1 MKRTRNYFIMAVL
14 GVIVGGIGLL
24 WSPALFAD
32 NSGDVNMQL
41 NKLNYI
47 LRSVRDNYV
56 EEPDAAKLLEGAIE
70 GMLKELD
77 PHSVYIPADQQ
88 KRITEQFRG
97 DFEGIGIQFT
107 IQNDWLTVISP
118 IPGTPADRLGIRA
131 GDRITHID
139 GLSAYGIS
147 NEEVFEKLRGE
158 KGSTVRVTIERPTI
172 EVPLEFEIVRDKIP
186 IFSVG
191 AAFLMPDK
199 ETGYVRISQF
209 TATTTDEVVSALDSL
224 KAIGMKQLLLDLR
237 GNPGGYLDQAWRVAD
252 LFMPRKDML
261 LVYTKGRTPKS
272 NSEFRSTGIG
282 AKYDM
287 PLICLINHGSAS
299 ASEIVSGAIQDHD
312 RGLVVGQ
319 VSFGKGLVQT
329 PYPMPDGSVVRI
341 TTARYYT
348 PTGRLIQRPY
358 DNGFAEYVMGGRD
371 DEDPNAP
378 EIAEQDT
385 TPREQFLTDGGR
397 VVYGGGGITPD
408 STVVPSKTNTLT
420 AQLFSKRMYFE
431 WASEYVVKNPNI
443 SKDHEDFAKSFQV
456 TDEMLGDFKQFCI
469 DRKIEVDDPRW
480 EQDIAFTKTQLKGE
494 IAGLVFN
501 NRDIYN
507 LIRLQD
513 DEQIQAAMGMFEQAK
528 AVASSSVKTRPG
540 NKN

>member
-1 MKRTRNYFIMAVL
+1 MAVL

-371 DEDPNAP
+371 EEDPNAP

>member
-1 MKRTRNYFIMAVL
+1 MAVL

>member
-1 MKRTRNYFIMAVL
+1 MKRSRNYYAMAVL
-14 GVIVGGIGLL
+14 GVIIAGAGLL
-24 WSPALFAD
+24 WGPVLLAE
-32 NSGDVNMQL
+32 NPGDVNMQL

-47 LRSVRDNYV
+47 LRAVRDNYV
-56 EEPDAAKLLEGAIE
+56 EDPDAAKLLEGAIE

-88 KRITEQFRG
+88 AKITEQFRG

-147 NEEVFEKLRGE
+147 NEEVFGKLRGE
-158 KGSTVRVTIERPTI
+158 KGTTVRVTIERPSI

-191 AAFLMPDK
+191 ASFLLPDN
-199 ETGYVRISQF
+199 ETGYIRINQF
-209 TATTTDEVVSALDSL
+209 TATTTDEVVTALDSL
-224 KAIGMKQLLLDLR
+224 KSSGMKRLMLDLR

-287 PLICLINHGSAS
+287 PLIVLINHGSAS

-358 DNGFAEYVMGGRD
+358 DKGFAEYVMGGRD

-378 EIAEQDT
+378 ETAAQDT
-385 TPREQFLTDGGR
+385 TPREKFTTDGGR
-397 VVYGGGGITPD
+397 TVFGGGGITPD

-431 WASEYVVKNPNI
+431 WASQYTVKHPNI
-443 SKDHEDFAKSFQV
+443 SKEYQDFTKSFQI
-456 TDEMLGDFKQFCI
+456 TDEMLAEFKQFCI
-469 DRKIEVDDPRW
+469 DRKIEVDDARW
-480 EQDIAFTKTQLKGE
+480 DQDIVFTKTQLKGE

-507 LIRLQD
+507 LIRIED
-513 DEQIQAAMGMFEQAK
+513 DEQVQAAMGMFDQAK
-528 AVASSSVKTRPG
+528 SLASSSAKPRPSDRH
-540 NKN
+540 

>member
-1 MKRTRNYFIMAVL
+1 MKRSRNYYAMAVL
-14 GVIVGGIGLL
+14 GVMIVGAGLL
-24 WSPALFAD
+24 WGPMLFAD
-32 NSGDVNMQL
+32 NPGDVNMQL

-47 LRSVRDNYV
+47 LRAVRDNYV
-56 EEPDAAKLLEGAIE
+56 EDPDAAKLLEGAIE

-88 KRITEQFRG
+88 KKITEQFRG

-118 IPGTPADRLGIRA
+118 IPGTPADKLGIRA
-131 GDRITHID
+131 GDRITKID
-139 GLSAYGIS
+139 GLSAYAIT

-158 KGSTVRVTIERPTI
+158 KGSTVRVTIERPSV
-172 EVPLEFEIVRDKIP
+172 EVPLEFAIVRDKIP

-191 AAFLMPDK
+191 AAFMMPDK
-199 ETGYVRISQF
+199 ETGYLRINQF
-209 TATTTDEVVSALDSL
+209 TSTTTDEVVSALDSL
-224 KAIGMKQLLLDLR
+224 RDNGMQRLMLDLR

-261 LVYTKGRTPKS
+261 LVYTKGRTAKS

-287 PLICLINHGSAS
+287 PLVVLINHGSAS

-312 RGLVVGQ
+312 RGIVAGQ

-358 DNGFAEYVMGGRD
+358 DKGFAEYVMEGRD
-371 DEDPNAP
+371 DDDPNAL

-385 TPREQFLTDGGR
+385 TPREQFTTDGGR
-397 VVYGGGGITPD
+397 IVYGGGGITPD
-408 STVVPSKTNTLT
+408 STIAPAKTNTLT

-431 WASEYVVKNPNI
+431 FAQDYVNKHPNI
-443 SKDHEDFAKSFQV
+443 EENADKFTREFQV
-456 TDEMLGDFKQFCI
+456 TDQMLNDFKEMCVAEKVEI
-469 DRKIEVDDPRW
+469 DEPRW
-480 EQDIAFTKTQLKGE
+480 EQDLWFTKSQIKGE

-507 LIRLQD
+507 MIRIQD
-513 DEQIQAAMGMFEQAK
+513 DEQVQAAMGLFDQAK
-528 AVASSSVKTRPG
+528 ALASSSSKPIQG
-540 NKN
+540 NRQ

>member
-1 MKRTRNYFIMAVL
+1 MAVL
-14 GVIVGGIGLL
+14 GIMIVGSGLL
-24 WSPALFAD
+24 WGPLLFAD
-32 NSGDVNMQL
+32 NPGDVNMQL

-47 LRSVRDNYV
+47 LRAVRDNYV
-56 EEPDAAKLLEGAIE
+56 EDPDAAKLLEGAIV
-70 GMLKELD
+70 GLLKELD

-88 KRITEQFRG
+88 KKIAEQFRG

-131 GDRITHID
+131 GDKITRID
-139 GLSAYGIS
+139 GLSAYAIS

-158 KGSTVRVTIERPTI
+158 KGTSVRVTIERPSV

-186 IFSVG
+186 IYSVG
-191 AAFLMPDK
+191 ASFMMPDN
-199 ETGYVRISQF
+199 ETGYVRINQF
-209 TATTTDEVVSALDSL
+209 TSTTTDEVVTALDSL
-224 KAIGMKQLLLDLR
+224 GAAGMQRLILDLR

-261 LVYTKGRTPKS
+261 LVYTKGRTGKS
-272 NSEFRSTGIG
+272 NSEFRSTGLG

-287 PLICLINHGSAS
+287 PLVVLINHGSAS
-299 ASEIVSGAIQDHD
+299 ASEIVAGAIQDHD

-358 DNGFAEYVMGGRD
+358 DKGFAEYVMEGRD
-371 DEDPNAP
+371 DDDPNAP
-378 EIAEQDT
+378 DVAEQDT
-385 TPREQFLTDGGR
+385 TPRETFKTDGGR

-408 STVVPSKTNTLT
+408 STVAPSKTNTLT
-420 AQLFSKRMYFE
+420 AKLFSKRMYFE
-431 WASEYVVKNPNI
+431 YASDYVVKHPNI
-443 SKDHEDFAKSFQV
+443 TPEHESFARDFMVS
-456 TDEMLGDFKQFCI
+456 DEMLEEFKSMCSTREVEI
-469 DRKIEVDDPRW
+469 DEPRW
-480 EQDIAFTKTQLKGE
+480 EQDLWFTKMQIKGE

-507 LIRLQD
+507 LIRIQD
-513 DEQIQAAMGMFEQAK
+513 DEQVQAALGMFEQAK
-528 AVASSSVKTRPG
+528 SLASSSAKPRP
-540 NKN
+540 NNNQ